1 MLWLTSFYGA
11 PEKKTLAYALVRS
24 DCHTS
29 KEETSDLGLHLDFK
43 ANKVTVLQGLGHA
56 VIFSERPE
64 NSWHALSHQTA
75 CNTTVER
82 I

>member
-1 MLWLTSFYGA
+1 MAYVILRSTR
-11 PEKKTLAYALVRS
+11 KKTLAYALVRS

-56 VIFSERPE
+56 VILSDRPE